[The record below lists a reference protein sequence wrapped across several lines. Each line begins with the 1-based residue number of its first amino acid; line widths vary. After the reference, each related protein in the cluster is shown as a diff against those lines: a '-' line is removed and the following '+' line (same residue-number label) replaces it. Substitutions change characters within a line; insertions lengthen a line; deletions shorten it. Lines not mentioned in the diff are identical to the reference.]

1 MDEYGNYSQA
11 SGEQNQ
17 SEQPQPASTGQQP
30 PSSPPRRRTNW
41 ALIIGIALVVLVV
54 LVGGFLLAITFAFFG
69 AMGVTADLSTGP
81 QVGIVTI
88 SGLISAGDSSGAW
101 PFGGSRGARATMS
114 QLRQAAEDSS
124 VKAVVLRINSPGG
137 SAAASQAIY
146 KEIQRL
152 TKHKP
157 VVVSMG
163 DVAASGGYYV
173 ACPADAIFANPATIT
188 GSIGVIFETLSFYE
202 FMEKYGLESEII
214 KSGKYKDTG
223 SPFRP
228 MRSDER
234 ELLQDTLMGVYDQ
247 FVRDVA
253 QARGMDETK
262 VKKLADGRIY
272 TGEQALEAGLID
284 QLGNFYDAVD
294 EAAKRGGIKG
304 RPKLK
309 QFGGGSPWNS
319 LFDVLAQDIAHQMKS
334 ELVSQLS
341 QSLTTPQPQP
351 QYR

>member
-1 MDEYGNYSQA
+1 MDEYGDYSQP

-17 SEQPQPASTGQQP
+17 SEQAQPAQTGQQP
-30 PSSPPRRRTNW
+30 PASPPRRRTNW
-41 ALIIGIALVVLVV
+41 GLIIGIALLVLV
-54 LVGGFLLAITFAFFG
+54 LLIGGFFLAVMFALFG
-69 AMGVTADLSTGP
+69 AMGVSAELSVGP
-81 QVGIVTI
+81 RVGVISI
-88 SGLISAGDSSGAW
+88 SGPISAGDDAGAW
-101 PFGGSRGARATMS
+101 PFGGLRGARTTMS
-114 QLRQAAEDSS
+114 ELRQAAEDSS

-152 TKHKP
+152 TEHKP
-157 VVVSMG
+157 VVVSMA

-188 GSIGVIFETLSFYE
+188 GSIGVIFETLNFYE
-202 FMEKYGLESEII
+202 FMEKYGLESETI

-228 MRSDER
+228 MRPDER
-234 ELLQDTLMGVYDQ
+234 ELLKETLMGVYDQ

-253 QARGMDETK
+253 QARGMDETE

-272 TGEQALEAGLID
+272 TGEQALAAGLID
-284 QLGNFYDAVD
+284 ELGNFYDAVD
-294 EAAKRGGIKG
+294 EAAKRGGIEG

-309 QFGGGSPWNS
+309 QFGAGSPWS
-319 LFDVLAQDIAHQMKS
+319 RFFDAMAQAIARQMKS
-334 ELVSQLS
+334 ELVSELS
-341 QSLTTPQPQP
+341 RSLTTPQLQP

>member
-1 MDEYGNYSQA
+1 MDEHGDYSQD

-17 SEQPQPASTGQQP
+17 SDQAQPAQTGQQP
-30 PSSPPRRRTNW
+30 PASPPRRRTNW
-41 ALIIGIALVVLVV
+41 ALIIGIALLVLVV
-54 LVGGFLLAITFAFFG
+54 LIGGFFLAMMFALFG
-69 AMGVTADLSTGP
+69 AMGASANLSAGP
-81 QVGIVTI
+81 QVGVVTI
-88 SGLISAGDSSGAW
+88 SGLISAGDDAGTW
-101 PFGGSRGARATMS
+101 PFGGPRGARTTMS
-114 QLRQAAEDSS
+114 QLRKAAEDGS

-152 TKHKP
+152 AERKP

-188 GSIGVIFETLSFYE
+188 GSIGVIFETLNFYE
-202 FMEKYGLESEII
+202 FMEKYGLGSETIT
-214 KSGKYKDTG
+214 SGKYKDTG

-228 MRSDER
+228 MRPDER
-234 ELLQDTLMGVYDQ
+234 ELLEETLMGVYDQ

-253 QARGMDETK
+253 QARGMDETE

-272 TGEQALEAGLID
+272 TGEQALVAGLID
-284 QLGNFYDAVD
+284 ELGNFYDAVD
-294 EAAKRGGIKG
+294 EAAKRGGIAG
-304 RPKLK
+304 QPKLK
-309 QFGGGSPWNS
+309 QFGAGSPWGS
-319 LFDVLAQDIAHQMKS
+319 FFDTLARTIAHQMKS
-334 ELVSQLS
+334 ELVSELS
-341 QSLTTPQPQP
+341 RSLTTPQPQP

>member
-1 MDEYGNYSQA
+1 MDEYGNYSQP

-17 SEQPQPASTGQQP
+17 SAQAQQTPTGQRP
-30 PSSPPRRRTNW
+30 PSTPPQRRTNW
-41 ALIIGIALVVLVV
+41 ALIIGIALAVFVILI
-54 LVGGFLLAITFAFFG
+54 GGFFLAMMLALFG
-69 AMGVTADLSTGP
+69 TMGASAELSMGP
-81 QVGIVTI
+81 RVGVITI
-88 SGLISAGDSSGAW
+88 SGPISAGDSASAW
-101 PFGGSRGARATMS
+101 PFGGPRGARTTMS
-114 QLRQAAEDSS
+114 QLRQAAQDSS

-152 TKHKP
+152 AEHKP

-173 ACPADAIFANPATIT
+173 ACPADVIFANPATIT
-188 GSIGVIFETLSFYE
+188 GSIGVIFETVNFYE
-202 FMEKYGLESEII
+202 FMEKYGLGSETI

-223 SPFRP
+223 SPARP
-228 MRSDER
+228 MRPDER
-234 ELLQDTLMGVYDQ
+234 ELLHKMLMGVYDQ
-247 FVRDVA
+247 FVHDVA
-253 QARGMDETK
+253 QARGMDEAK

-294 EAAKRGGIKG
+294 EAAKRGGITG

-309 QFGGGSPWNS
+309 QFGGGSLWGS
-319 LFDVLAQDIAHQMKS
+319 FFDTMAHALARQMKP
-334 ELVSQLS
+334 ELMGELS
-341 QSLTTPQPQP
+341 DSLTTSQPQP

>member
-1 MDEYGNYSQA
+1 
-11 SGEQNQ
+11 
-17 SEQPQPASTGQQP
+17 
-30 PSSPPRRRTNW
+30 
-41 ALIIGIALVVLVV
+41 
-54 LVGGFLLAITFAFFG
+54 
-69 AMGVTADLSTGP
+69 
-81 QVGIVTI
+81 
-88 SGLISAGDSSGAW
+88 
-101 PFGGSRGARATMS
+101 MS

-152 TKHKP
+152 TEHKP

-188 GSIGVIFETLSFYE
+188 GSIGVIFETLNFYE
-202 FMEKYGLESEII
+202 FMEKYGLESETI

-228 MRSDER
+228 MRPDER
-234 ELLQDTLMGVYDQ
+234 KLLKETLMGVYDQ

-253 QARGMDETK
+253 QARGMDETQ
-262 VKKLADGRIY
+262 VETLADGRIY

-284 QLGNFYDAVD
+284 ELGNFYDAVD
-294 EAAKRGGIKG
+294 EAAKRGRIEG

-309 QFGGGSPWNS
+309 QFGTGSRWS
-319 LFDVLAQDIAHQMKS
+319 RFFDAMVRAVARQVKP
-334 ELVSQLS
+334 ELVSELS
-341 QSLTTPQPQP
+341 RSLTTPQPQP

>member
-1 MDEYGNYSQA
+1 
-11 SGEQNQ
+11 
-17 SEQPQPASTGQQP
+17 
-30 PSSPPRRRTNW
+30 
-41 ALIIGIALVVLVV
+41 
-54 LVGGFLLAITFAFFG
+54 
-69 AMGVTADLSTGP
+69 
-81 QVGIVTI
+81 
-88 SGLISAGDSSGAW
+88 
-101 PFGGSRGARATMS
+101 MS
-114 QLRQAAEDSS
+114 QLRQATQDGS
-124 VKAVVLRINSPGG
+124 VKAVVVRINSPGG

-152 TKHKP
+152 AEHKP

-188 GSIGVIFETLSFYE
+188 GSIGVIFETLNFYE
-202 FMEKYGLESEII
+202 FMEKYGLGSETI

-228 MRSDER
+228 MRPDER
-234 ELLQDTLMGVYDQ
+234 ELLQETLMGVYDQ

-294 EAAKRGGIKG
+294 EAAKRGNIEG

-309 QFGGGSPWNS
+309 QFGDSSPWS
-319 LFDVLAQDIAHQMKS
+319 GFFDTLAQALVR
-334 ELVSQLS
+334 ELKPELMEQLS
-341 QSLTTPQPQP
+341 QSLMTPQPQP

>member
-1 MDEYGNYSQA
+1 MDEYGNHSQDSGEPNQSNQAQQAPSQQRPA
-11 SGEQNQ
+11 SG
-17 SEQPQPASTGQQP
+17 
-30 PSSPPRRRTNW
+30 PPRRRTNW
-41 ALIIGIALVVLVV
+41 ALIIGIALVVFVV
-54 LVGGFLLAITFAFFG
+54 VSGGFFLAIMAAFFG

-81 QVGIVTI
+81 QVGVITI
-88 SGLISAGDSSGAW
+88 SGAISAGDDAGAW
-101 PFGGSRGARATMS
+101 PFGGPRGARATMS
-114 QLRQAAEDSS
+114 QLRQAADDGA

-152 TKHKP
+152 AECKP
-157 VVVSMG
+157 VVVSMA

-173 ACPADAIFANPATIT
+173 ACPADVIFANPATIT
-188 GSIGVIFETLSFYE
+188 GSIGVIFETLNFYE
-202 FMEKYGLESEII
+202 FMEKYGLGSETI

-228 MRSDER
+228 MRPDER
-234 ELLQDTLMGVYDQ
+234 ALLKETLMGVYDQ

-253 QARGMDETK
+253 QARGMDEAN

-272 TGEQALEAGLID
+272 TGEQALAAGLID
-284 QLGNFYDAVD
+284 ELGNFYDAVD
-294 EAAKRGGIKG
+294 EAAKQGGIEG

-309 QFGGGSPWNS
+309 QFGAGSPWS
-319 LFDVLAQDIAHQMKS
+319 GFFGTLAQALAHEMKPK
-334 ELVSQLS
+334 LMQQLS
-341 QSLTTPQPQP
+341 HSLTTPQPQP

>member
-1 MDEYGNYSQA
+1 MDEYGDYSQD
-11 SGEQNQ
+11 SEGRDE
-17 SEQPQPASTGQQP
+17 SEQAQHAPTGPLLSSGPPQ
-30 PSSPPRRRTNW
+30 RRTNW
-41 ALIIGIALVVLVV
+41 ALIIGITLVVLMVIA
-54 LVGGFLLAITFAFFG
+54 GGFLLAAIFAFFG
-69 AMGVTADLSTGP
+69 AMGLTADLSTGP
-81 QVGIVTI
+81 QVGVVTI
-88 SGLISAGDSSGAW
+88 SGPISAGDSLGSW
-101 PFGGSRGARATMS
+101 PFGGPRGARATMS

-124 VKAVVLRINSPGG
+124 VKAVVVRINSPGG

-152 TKHKP
+152 AERKP

-173 ACPADAIFANPATIT
+173 ACPADVIFANPATIT
-188 GSIGVIFETLSFYE
+188 GSIGVIFETLNFYE
-202 FMEKYGLESEII
+202 FMEKYGLETETI
-214 KSGKYKDTG
+214 KSGRYKDTG

-234 ELLQDTLMGVYDQ
+234 ELLEEMLMGVYNQ

-253 QARGMDETK
+253 QARGMDEAK
-262 VKKLADGRIY
+262 VKQLADGRIY
-272 TGEQALEAGLID
+272 TGEQALAAGLID

-309 QFGGGSPWNS
+309 QFGAGSPWRS
-319 LFDVLAQDIAHQMKS
+319 FFDAMAQAIIRQMKPDLM
-334 ELVSQLS
+334 EQLS
-341 QSLTTPQPQP
+341 HSLITPQPQP